1 MRISLLLL
9 ETAILASIATLLPV
23 SLASHLRH
31 VVETEESNDIGL
43 SQPVDTHADAEG
55 ATGPLIASYLTHDV
69 TPLQASPRIVGG
81 TITDPGEYPY
91 FATTAS
97 LICGA
102 SLIHPD
108 ILLTAAHCQK
118 VLAKAGVVFVGAR
131 KRDALATAAEK
142 RTLIRQY
149 PHPDSDFFE
158 PKGDLMLFQ
167 LDQPIATLP
176 VVTLNADPD
185 LPSLD
190 SSTLTVIGFGT
201 TLTTRLSD
209 SLQEVDVYPV
219 DPDTCVRQY
228 NETATVDPATML
240 CAGDSLPNHDSCSGD
255 SGGPLLD
262 KATGEQ
268 VGIVSFGKGCGDPDF
283 PGVYTR
289 VSTYASWIQ
298 DRICELSAVPPAN
311 CPPPPPNSKSKSK
324 STTGELIKVSLY
336 IQYDNNPTESF
347 WRLEDNAT
355 GQTIAFQPSL
365 PERGAAVSQV
375 LMLPPGKYT
384 LQFTDADGDGIC
396 CRHGQGKVVISVDP
410 QQKDMA
416 QVSDVLDGVE
426 PRIGYYVKVL
436 ADSDGVFKSRLS
448 LAFVVPSSADLKTNT
463 NTNTTDN
470 ENENDDENDGG
481 DIETILI
488 VTIPVIT
495 VLSLMVALLLAFT
508 LRSYFWK

>member
-31 VVETEESNDIGL
+31 VVKTEESNDIGL
-43 SQPVDTHADAEG
+43 SQPVDTNEG
-55 ATGPLIASYLTHDV
+55 VEDTTGPSIASYSTHDV

-81 TITDPGEYPY
+81 TITNPGEYPY
-91 FATTAS
+91 FATTTS
-97 LICGA
+97 RMCGA

-118 VLAKAGVVFVGAR
+118 GLAKAGVVFVGAH
-131 KRDALATAAEK
+131 KLDALATAAEK

-149 PHPDSDFFE
+149 PHPDSGFLE
-158 PKGDLMLFQ
+158 LKGDLMLLQ
-167 LDQPIATLP
+167 LNQPITNLS
-176 VVTLNADPD
+176 VVTLNTDPD

-190 SSTLTVIGFGT
+190 STLTVIGFGT
-201 TLTTRLSD
+201 TLTDRLSD

-228 NETATVDPATML
+228 NETATVDPAIML

-268 VGIVSFGKGCGDPDF
+268 VGIVSFGKECGGPDY

-311 CPPPPPNSKSKSK
+311 CPPPPNSNSKA
-324 STTGELIKVSLY
+324 TTGELIKVSLY
-336 IQYDNNPTESF
+336 IQYDKNPTESF
-347 WRLEDNAT
+347 WRLEDDAT

-365 PERGAAVSQV
+365 PERGASTSQV

-384 LQFTDADGDGIC
+384 LQFTDTDGDGIC
-396 CRHGQGKVVISVDP
+396 CRHGQGEIVISVET
-410 QQKDMA
+410 QHKDMV
-416 QVSDVLDGVE
+416 QVSDVLGGVE

-436 ADSDGVFKSRLS
+436 ADSDGAFESRLS
-448 LAFVVPSSADLKTNT
+448 LSFVVPSSADLTNT
-463 NTNTTDN
+463 NTNTADN
-470 ENENDDENDGG
+470 ENESDAGDDENDGG

-488 VTIPVIT
+488 VTIPVIA
-495 VLSLMVALLLAFT
+495 VLSLMVALPLAFT

>member
-1 MRISLLLL
+1 MRLSLLLL
-9 ETAILASIATLLPV
+9 ETAILASFTTLLPV
-23 SLASHLRH
+23 SLASHLRR
-31 VVETEESNDIGL
+31 VVETQESNN
-43 SQPVDTHADAEG
+43 PNEVVEDTM
-55 ATGPLIASYLTHDV
+55 GPLIASYMTNDV
-69 TPLQASPRIVGG
+69 TPLQASPRIIGG

-97 LICGA
+97 RMCGA

-118 VLAKAGVVFVGAR
+118 VLAKAGVVFVGAH
-131 KRDALATAAEK
+131 KLDALATAAEK

-311 CPPPPPNSKSKSK
+311 CPPPNSKSKSK

-448 LAFVVPSSADLKTNT
+448 LAFVIPSSADLTNT
-463 NTNTTDN
+463 NTNTAEH
-470 ENENDDENDGG
+470 ENENDAGDDENDGC

-488 VTIPVIT
+488 VTIPVIA